1 MHFASI
7 LAKLAR
13 TAHCEVALRLRCK
26 EPEDRMTEF
35 DVELGRVRDSIG
47 ALPGWGESA
56 VAIEPAMPVLASPSW
71 RGVDGG
77 PWRVTSK
84 AKGDSIFVKVMDM
97 DAALYIDVPCAFEAA
112 RRASDLGIGP
122 KVISADSDAGVLVME
137 DLNNGWRVGTLE
149 RMLDPKIADAVIAA
163 RRLFQKGEPL
173 PKRKS
178 VFDEIEH
185 FYSAV
190 TSASAQLPANTQ
202 WLVEELRFA
211 AAALQSVD
219 IAPVPIHGDGNVSNI
234 LISEAG
240 EVRLIDW
247 DRATTADPLEDLG
260 SFLVEA
266 FSQEPEARDAFVRYV
281 GAFDENAFNRARIYG
296 VADDLR
302 WGLIGALLSAKSR
315 RNTLEFYKFACWRFL
330 RCSMAVREPRFGE
343 ALRRLI

>member
-1 MHFASI
+1 MS
-7 LAKLAR
+7 
-13 TAHCEVALRLRCK
+13 
-26 EPEDRMTEF
+26 EF

-47 ALPGWGESA
+47 ALPGWGKRA
-56 VAIEPAMPVLASPSW
+56 VTIEPAIPVLASPSW

-77 PWRVTSK
+77 PWRATDRES
-84 AKGDSIFVKVMDM
+84 GGSIFVKVMDI
-97 DAALYIDVPCAFEAA
+97 DAPLYIDVPCAFEAT

-122 KVISADSDAGVLVME
+122 KVISADADAGVLVME
-137 DLNNGWRVGTLE
+137 DLNSGWRVGTLE
-149 RMLDPKIADAVIAA
+149 RMLDPKIVDAVISA
-163 RRLFQKGEPL
+163 RRLFQQGKPL

-185 FYSAV
+185 FYAAA
-190 TSASAQLPANTQ
+190 ASVNAQLPAIAS

-219 IAPVPIHGDGNVSNI
+219 VTPVPIHGDGNVSNI
-234 LISEAG
+234 LISDAG

-266 FSQEPEARDAFVRYV
+266 FAQESEARDAFARTV
-281 GAFDENAFNRARIYG
+281 GAFDEGAFNRARIYG
-296 VADDLR
+296 AADDLR

-315 RNTLEFYKFACWRFL
+315 RNTLEFYKFASWRFV

-343 ALRRLI
+343 ALRRLT

>member
-1 MHFASI
+1 MS
-7 LAKLAR
+7 
-13 TAHCEVALRLRCK
+13 
-26 EPEDRMTEF
+26 EF

-47 ALPGWGESA
+47 TLPGWDKRA
-56 VAIEPAMPVLASPSW
+56 VTIEPAIPVLASPSW

-77 PWRVTSK
+77 PWRATDRET
-84 AKGDSIFVKVMDM
+84 GDSLFVKVMDI

-122 KVISADSDAGVLVME
+122 KVISADPDAGVLVME
-137 DLNNGWRVGTLE
+137 DLNSGWRVGTLE
-149 RMLDPKIADAVIAA
+149 RMLDPTIVDAVISV
-163 RRLFQKGEPL
+163 RRLFQQGKPL

-185 FYSAV
+185 FYAAV
-190 TSASAQLPANTQ
+190 TSANAQLPAITP

-219 IAPVPIHGDGNVSNI
+219 ITPAPIHGDGNVSNF
-234 LISEAG
+234 LISDAG

-266 FSQEPEARDAFVRYV
+266 FAQEPEARDAFARNV
-281 GAFDENAFNRARIYG
+281 GAFDEGAFNRARIYG

-315 RNTLEFYKFACWRFL
+315 RNTLEFYKFASWRFV
-330 RCSMAVREPRFGE
+330 RCSMAVREPRFGD
-343 ALRRLI
+343 ALRRLT